1 MPWWSLTKSW
11 PVPWA
16 TRRKRRRLWQRGAAL
31 WHSQPGSPPSSFC
44 QCCAPAAVFTAVG
57 RFSFSRPYPF
67 CAAALTALP
76 RCACIFFGTAKVL
89 WHHRPFGG
97 SACDKGPG
105 PGKSRGRAFLHS
117 CMRAL
122 RQKSGGLGIQRLH
135 GGRLVVSGQRLA
147 DGESI
152 LLQHLCQV
160 PVASA
165 AQTAAGRAAQRT
177 RAAGCPAHKCS
188 SSSQF
193 STRPALCAPYIKRA
207 PERQGPPT
215 SLLSGGGYECCPSS
229 RWRRARRSATQGCC
243 SAYEA
248 PSPSFFSRPPQSPA
262 RCPDTRISPRG
273 NPAQSRPACCPT
285 GRCRGRNA
293 RIPPA
298 PARGIFSSMSSALS
312 VRGISKKAHHFLH
325 SKRRP
330 AKARGRRI
338 CYSAFSSDI
347 KMP

>member
-1 MPWWSLTKSW
+1 ML
-11 PVPWA
+11 
-16 TRRKRRRLWQRGAAL
+16 R
-31 WHSQPGSPPSSFC
+31 
-44 QCCAPAAVFTAVG
+44 PAAVFTAVG
-57 RFSFSRPYPF
+57 RFFFQPAVPF
-67 CAAALTALP
+67 L
-76 RCACIFFGTAKVL
+76 RCRAHGASPAVPAYFLAQRKCF

-105 PGKSRGRAFLHS
+105 PGKAGAGAHS

-193 STRPALCAPYIKRA
+193 STRPALCAPYIKKEHLRDK
-207 PERQGPPT
+207 GPPT

-248 PSPSFFSRPPQSPA
+248 PSPSFFRGLHKAPA

-298 PARGIFSSMSSALS
+298 PARGIFFQHVLRAF
-312 VRGISKKAHHFLH
+312 RARHIEKAHHFLH